1 MDKMFTPLIL
11 KPTFFTK
18 TTSLNTVNSLNN
30 FIPNNFIPNN
40 FIPNNFIRDNFII
53 KPEYY
58 LISSILLETLSTGF
72 LKKTLINKIWFV
84 PVYLG
89 YGISFY
95 IFPKALTKFSLSNA
109 YTIWCGV
116 GILLTTLIDT
126 FIYKEIVTIKKIF
139 GIITIISGIKL
150 IK

>member
-1 MDKMFTPLIL
+1 MFTPLIL

-18 TTSLNTVNSLNN
+18 ITNLNTVNSLNTVN
-30 FIPNNFIPNN
+30 NLNNFIP
-40 FIPNNFIRDNFII
+40 DNFII

-72 LKKTLINKIWFV
+72 LKKTLINKIWFI

-126 FIYKEIVTIKKIF
+126 FIYKEIITIKKIF

>member
-18 TTSLNTVNSLNN
+18 TTSLNTVNSL
-30 FIPNNFIPNN
+30 NN

-139 GIITIISGIKL
+139 GIITM
-150 IK
+150 

>member
-18 TTSLNTVNSLNN
+18 TTSLNTVNSL
-30 FIPNNFIPNN
+30 NN